1 MSEKP
6 EEQQG
11 NLITPARR
19 PMHPLSGYP
28 APEGVPETLGPTR
41 IGTMDYTKLI
51 GTGKG
56 YMQSYDYVINPFA
69 GCSFGCSYCYAS
81 NFRTS
86 DAQKDSWGKWVQIK
100 ANADAQMSETHR
112 GALNGRT
119 VYMSTATDPYQPIE
133 RWARVTRQILERMVK
148 DHPKVLLVVQTRSTL
163 VKRDADLLL
172 EIVEGGGQVQV
183 NMTISTDDD
192 SVRRT
197 YEPGC
202 SSIAARMSAVAALNR
217 QGLQTCVTCT
227 PMLPMSDPE
236 GFINALIDGGTKRF
250 ILQPFRY
257 QSNDNRSFIARTDR
271 RAIDSAKAHYGTTE
285 EDEAIRQYN
294 ADYLRGY
301 RAICREL
308 EHRPEITLG
317 FDREGFK
324 PPFARGPS
332 LLKNPKPAN
341 RQGQLSL
348 N

>member
-1 MSEKP
+1 MSDTPHET
-6 EEQQG
+6 QG
-11 NLITPARR
+11 NLMTPARR
-19 PMHPLSGYP
+19 PLHPLSGYP
-28 APEGVPETLGPTR
+28 APEGVPETLGQTL
-41 IGTMDYTKLI
+41 IGTMDYTRLI

-56 YMQSYDYVINPFA
+56 YMQSYDYVINPYA

-86 DAQKDSWGKWVQIK
+86 EAQKDQWGKWVQIK
-100 ANADAQMSETHR
+100 VNADAQMAETHR
-112 GALNGRT
+112 GALNGHT

-133 RWARVTRQILERMVK
+133 RWAQITRQILERMVK
-148 DHPKVLLVVQTRSTL
+148 DHPKVLLVIQTRSTL
-163 VKRDADLLL
+163 VNRDADLLTEL
-172 EIVEGGGQVQV
+172 TENGGKVQV

-202 SSIAARMSAVAALNR
+202 SSIDARMRAVASLNR

-227 PMLPMSDPE
+227 PMLPMKNPE
-236 GFINALIDGGTKRF
+236 RFINALIDSGTKRF

-271 RAIDSAKAHYGTTE
+271 RAIDSAKLHYETTD
-285 EDEAIRQYN
+285 EDEAIRLYN

-308 EHRPEITLG
+308 EHRPEVTLG

-324 PPFARGPS
+324 PPFERSTTFPRPTKATS
-332 LLKNPKPAN
+332 TQSK
-341 RQGQLSL
+341 LSI